1 MSFFVSCIASVWDYV
16 IALKRLLKNTGTFLT
31 ARGIKKSNSWKMIV
45 FPGHL
50 LSEHEV
56 QLRDKTNEILE
67 LKKEAEFYRNE
78 LSNLREQLSSEK
90 KNDENRIM
98 MLKEANT
105 KQRLQFEKSAEVLY
119 CVWHKFC
126 GFKTFINRYA
136 MLP

>member
-1 MSFFVSCIASVWDYV
+1 MSFFVSCKAGVCVWANL
-16 IALKRLLKNTGTFLT
+16 ITLKQLLKNTGHFLT
-31 ARGIKKSNSWKMIV
+31 ARGIKKSISWKIFV

-78 LSNLREQLSSEK
+78 SSNLREQLSCEK

-119 CVWHKFC
+119 YLWQWQ
-126 GFKTFINRYA
+126 IYQI
-136 MLP
+136 LPVYNIY